1 MVSSNGFL
9 HRVPDQNS
17 NDKIFF
23 RFPQSTGSPV
33 NVVLNRLN
41 RFSENLTVN
50 YFENLRLWS
59 VFHQKFFGDIFF
71 DTWHLHWCQMTLFC
85 IFITAEHDE
94 MIVYLSESFLKRN
107 FLTIFFLTFDTSIGV
122 KWHFFVFLL
131 LLNMTRW

>member
-23 RFPQSTGSPV
+23 RFSQSTGSPV

-85 IFITAEHDE
+85 IFITAEDDE

>member
-23 RFPQSTGSPV
+23 RFSQSTGSPV

-59 VFHQKFFGDIFF
+59 VFHQKFFGDINF
-71 DTWHLHWCQMTLFC
+71 DTWHLQWCQMTLFC
-85 IFITAEHDE
+85 IFITTEYIW
-94 MIVYLSESFLKRN
+94 MVKYLSGLFLERN
-107 FLTIFFLTFDTSIGV
+107 FLAIFILKSDTSSGV
-122 KWHFFVFLL
+122 KLHCFVFWS
-131 LLNMTRW
+131 LLNISGW